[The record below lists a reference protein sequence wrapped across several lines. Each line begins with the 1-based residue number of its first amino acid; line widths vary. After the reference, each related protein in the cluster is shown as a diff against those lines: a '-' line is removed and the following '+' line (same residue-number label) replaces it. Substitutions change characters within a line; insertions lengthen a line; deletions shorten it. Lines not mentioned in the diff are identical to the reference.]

1 MDRIF
6 TSRAKDIWT
15 RMNRGGAPKR
25 CVLLAQRAVLDRFHQ
40 QRPDCCQRLPLWSH
54 IDIAEIRVAQTRR

>member
-1 MDRIF
+1 
-6 TSRAKDIWT
+6 
-15 RMNRGGAPKR
+15 MNRGGAPKR